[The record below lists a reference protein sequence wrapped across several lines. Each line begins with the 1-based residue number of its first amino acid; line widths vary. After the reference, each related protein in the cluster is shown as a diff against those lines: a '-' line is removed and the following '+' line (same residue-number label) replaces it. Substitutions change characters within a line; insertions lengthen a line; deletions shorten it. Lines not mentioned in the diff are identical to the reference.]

1 MRISCIQMNMLPGRP
16 DENFAHAEALVR
28 RTAQQE
34 RPDVI
39 VLPETWNSGFA
50 PGRIGPECADRDGE
64 RTRRVFGALGGEL
77 ACNIVAGSVLNR
89 RGGGLYNTAYVFDR
103 AGTCV
108 AEYDKT
114 HLFSPMGE
122 DQVFEKGETCV
133 RFALDGA
140 SCAVIICY
148 DLRFPE
154 LIRTLALPGLD
165 VLFVVAQWPHRR
177 VFHLETL
184 ALARAV
190 ENQMFVALCNSCGTA
205 FGTQF
210 GGHSALIDPWGATL
224 AQAGETETT
233 VTADAELGMLK
244 QIRASIPVFRDR
256 RTDLYHCDST
266 GNVKGR
272 ESAAACDRER
282 QTDAQ

>member
-1 MRISCIQMNMLPGRP
+1 MRISCIQMNMLPGLP
-16 DENFAHAEALVR
+16 DENFAHAEALIR
-28 RTAQQE
+28 RTARQE
-34 RPDVI
+34 RPDAI

-50 PGRIGPECADRDGE
+50 PGQIGVECADADGE
-64 RTRRVFGALGGEL
+64 RTRRIFGALAEEL
-77 ACNIVAGSVLNR
+77 NCNIVAGSVLNR

-122 DQVFEKGETCV
+122 DKAFNKGHKIT
-133 RFALDGA
+133 RFMLDGA

-165 VLFVVAQWPHRR
+165 VLFVVAQWPDRR

-184 ALARAV
+184 ALARAI
-190 ENQMFVALCNSCGTA
+190 ENQMFVALCNSCASA

-210 GGHSALIDPWGATL
+210 GGHSALIDPWGAIL
-224 AQAGETETT
+224 AQAGEAETA
-233 VTADAELGMLK
+233 VTAELDLAQLGE
-244 QIRASIPVFRDR
+244 IRRNIPVFRDR
-256 RTDLYHCDST
+256 RADLYSCDSA
-266 GNVKGR
+266 GDAGR
-272 ESAAACDRER
+272 
-282 QTDAQ
+282 